1 MILEVLQLTATLLT
15 NPVGSLE
22 TLHNNIT
29 TQVKVEDYKIK
40 RATAIVNNMKKETR
54 EKLEQDYR
62 QQKRLGYEKGSLID
76 YINRLYDDSWLI
88 QG

>member
-15 NPVGSLE
+15 NPVGSME
-22 TLHNNIT
+22 TLHHNIT

-40 RATAIVNNMKKETR
+40 RATAIVNNMKPEARK
-54 EKLEQDYR
+54 KLEQDYK

-76 YINRLYDDSWLI
+76 YINRVYDDSWLV

>member
-1 MILEVLQLTATLLT
+1 MILELLQLTATLLT

-76 YINRLYDDSWLI
+76 YINRVYDDSWLI

>member
-1 MILEVLQLTATLLT
+1 MILEVLQLTATILT
-15 NPVGSLE
+15 NPIGTVE
-22 TLHNNIT
+22 TLHHNIT

-54 EKLEQDYR
+54 EKLEQDYK

-76 YINRLYDDSWLI
+76 YINRVYDDSWLV

>member
-1 MILEVLQLTATLLT
+1 MILEVLQLTATILT
-15 NPVGSLE
+15 NPIGTVE
-22 TLHNNIT
+22 TLHHNIT

-40 RATAIVNNMKKETR
+40 RATAIVNNMKPETR
-54 EKLEQDYR
+54 KKLEEDYK

-76 YINRLYDDSWLI
+76 YINRVYDDSWLV

>member
-15 NPVGSLE
+15 NPVGTVE

-29 TQVKVEDYKIK
+29 IQAKVEDYKIK
-40 RATAIVNNMKKETR
+40 RATAIVNNMKPETR
-54 EKLEQDYR
+54 KKLEQDYK
-62 QQKRLGYEKGSLID
+62 QQKRLGYEKGTLID
-76 YINRLYDDSWLI
+76 YINRVYDDSWLV

>member
-1 MILEVLQLTATLLT
+1 MILEALHLTASLLT

-54 EKLEQDYR
+54 EKLEQDYK

-76 YINRLYDDSWLI
+76 YINRVYDDSWLI

>member
-1 MILEVLQLTATLLT
+1 MILEALKLTATLLT

-54 EKLEQDYR
+54 EKLEQDYK

-76 YINRLYDDSWLI
+76 YINRVYDDSWLI

>member
-40 RATAIVNNMKKETR
+40 RVTAIVNNMKKETR
-54 EKLEQDYR
+54 EKLELDYK

-76 YINRLYDDSWLI
+76 YINRVYDDSWLI

>member
-1 MILEVLQLTATLLT
+1 MILEALQLTATLLT

-22 TLHNNIT
+22 TLHNNNT

-54 EKLEQDYR
+54 EKLEQDYK

-76 YINRLYDDSWLI
+76 YINRVYDDSWLI